1 MPLISRFFS
10 TDHIEVLVWKI
21 TESHDFLLENISLK
35 ENSRTRLQNMKSVQH
50 QKGFLSVRCLLHEAG
65 YSDFDLFYTEDG
77 KPHLSDGKHITI
89 SHSHHFSAIA
99 ISEKPV
105 GIDLEIRRDLIKK
118 LGPKFCISEYEFLNV
133 QENNYIRQLTVIWG
147 AKEAVFKIEN
157 KVGISFKDHIFVQPF
172 NLQNQNGK
180 VRLDFENETKIFD
193 MNFYEIE
200 DYTLVV
206 VF

>member
-10 TDHIEVLVWKI
+10 TENIEIFVWKI
-21 TESHDFLLENISLK
+21 TESHQFLLETNPLK
-35 ENSRTRLQNMKSVQH
+35 EVSKVRLQNMKSVEH
-50 QKGFLSVRCLLHEAG
+50 QKGFLSVRCLLNEAG
-65 YSDFDLFYTEDG
+65 YSDFDLYYSEDG
-77 KPHLSDGKHITI
+77 KPHLLDGKCITI

-99 ISEKPV
+99 ISDIPA
-105 GIDLEIRRDLIKK
+105 GIDLELRRDLIKK
-118 LGPKFCISEYEFLNV
+118 LGPKFCISEYDFLEINASD
-133 QENNYIRQLTVIWG
+133 YIRQLTVIWG

>member
-10 TDHIEVLVWKI
+10 SDQIEVFVWKI
-21 TESHDFLLENISLK
+21 TETHAYLLDAHP
-35 ENSRTRLQNMKSVQH
+35 LQETSKIRIKNMKSEQH

-65 YSDFDLFYTEDG
+65 YSDFDLFYTNDG

-89 SHSHHFSAIA
+89 SHSHHLSAIA
-99 ISEKPV
+99 ISSKPV
-105 GIDLEIRRDLIKK
+105 GIDLELRRDLIKK
-118 LGPKFCISEYEFLNV
+118 LGPKFCVSEYEFLNM
-133 QENNYIRQLTVIWG
+133 QENDYIRQLTVIWG

-157 KVGISFKDHIFVQPF
+157 KVGISFKDHIFVQNF
-172 NLQNQNGK
+172 QMNHQKSK
-180 VRLDFENETKIFD
+180 VILDFENETKIFD

-200 DYTLVV
+200 NYTLVV